1 MGKTLYT
8 DSSIIIIMGR
18 LDLNI
23 SDDLE
28 QKFRDM
34 VYRTRGMKKG
44 NLTIS
49 LEEALDLWI
58 KEQKKNKNEIQ
69 K

>member
-8 DSSIIIIMGR
+8 ESSLMIIMGR

-23 SDDLE
+23 SDQLE

-34 VYRTRGMKKG
+34 VYKTKGMKKG

-58 KEQKKNKNEIQ
+58 TEQARKRANQ

>member
-8 DSSIIIIMGR
+8 ESSLMIIMGR

-23 SDDLE
+23 SDQLE

-34 VYRTRGMKKG
+34 VYKTKGMKKG

-49 LEEALDLWI
+49 LEEAFDLWI
-58 KEQKKNKNEIQ
+58 TEQARKRANQ